1 MATYEIEISKITMLI
16 EAENEDEARSDAEQ
30 WLMNNVWDYGTVEV
44 Q

>member
-1 MATYEIEISKITMLI
+1 MKTYEIEISKITMLI
-16 EAENEDEARSDAEQ
+16 EAESEDEARSDAEQ

>member
-1 MATYEIEISKITMLI
+1 MKTYEIEISRITMLI
-16 EAENEDEARSDAEQ
+16 EAEDEDEARSDAEQ